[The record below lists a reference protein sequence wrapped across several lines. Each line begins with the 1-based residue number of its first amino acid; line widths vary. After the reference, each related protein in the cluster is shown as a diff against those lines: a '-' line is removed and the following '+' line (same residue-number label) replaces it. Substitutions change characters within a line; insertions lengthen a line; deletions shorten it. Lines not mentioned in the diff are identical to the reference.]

1 MPRLPWW
8 PKTSTREFVAAV
20 REAAGT
26 TGKGWKTRPPEPV
39 ITILPDPVETPVA
52 SATPVEVE
60 LVPEIEVRNQRVS
73 EILRVAKGSSEF
85 GMPFESI
92 PPTFDLFTEVPNS
105 PNRSISY
112 AYANMAGFAGRSAV
126 LDAIVS
132 KFAAFEGD
140 RSPYDAYATL
150 VAENN
155 IGTELNSPVNGGT
168 LHEIVRGEVA
178 VVMTLD
184 PDAGGDSQTVLVVG
198 ARQRTG
204 QDLEFL
210 IANSYSPFPVA
221 GKTEEVNPNLVWAK
235 ASDVA
240 RQAEA
245 SDPSVKI
252 VMVFRL
258 NKTS

>member
-8 PKTSTREFVAAV
+8 PKTSTREFIEAV
-20 REAAGT
+20 RDAAST
-26 TGKGWKTRPPEPV
+26 TADGWKARLPEPV
-39 ITILPDPVETPVA
+39 ITILPEPDAA
-52 SATPVEVE
+52 SAEVE
-60 LVPEIEVRNQRVS
+60 LVPEIEVRNPRVS
-73 EILRVAKGSSEF
+73 EILNVAKASGEF
-85 GMPFESI
+85 GMPFESVL
-92 PPTFDLFTEVPNS
+92 PAFNLFTEVPGS
-105 PNRSISY
+105 QNRSISCT
-112 AYANMAGFAGRSAV
+112 YANMATVAGRPAA
-126 LDAIVS
+126 LDAVVS
-132 KFAAFEGD
+132 KFAAFEGTD
-140 RSPYDAYATL
+140 SPYGAFAKL

-155 IGTELNSPVNGGT
+155 IGTELNSPVNGRI